1 MFIILHLHPFLL
13 LLVLLINTLNQCHEV
28 LLDIILLLAHLD
40 LEALQ
45 FLLDRGAVLP
55 DELDLVIDLGQL
67 VQDLVFV
74 LLVHLA
80 EVDDLMR
87 AVLGIRNVYF
97 AEHAAIGTDG
107 VLAVLA
113 VVGHLNAMICAL
125 FFHFLTALHGG

>member
-1 MFIILHLHPFLL
+1 MLIILHLHPLLL
-13 LLVLLINTLNQCHEV
+13 LLVLLINPLNQCHEV
-28 LLDIILLLAHLD
+28 LLDVILLLAHLD

-55 DELDLVIDLGQL
+55 DELDLVVELGQL

-87 AVLGIRNVYF
+87 AVLGIRNGYF

-113 VVGHLNAMICAL
+113 VVGHLNAMICTF